1 MGYIRNETMV
11 VSGWDAARVLRAH
24 GAASAI
30 FDSHKIGRLVSGLV
44 QHLTNGGA
52 AFFISPDGSKE
63 GWHDSDL
70 GDAARK
76 EFIAWLRTDEARKLY
91 LDWALIVLGGDDGE
105 FTVTQSPQA
114 SEVPHE

>member
-1 MGYIRNETMV
+1 MGYIRNEAMV
-11 VSGWDAARVLRAH
+11 VSGWDNARVLRAH
-24 GAASAI
+24 SAASAI

-44 QHLTNGGA
+44 QHVTNGGA

-70 GDAARK
+70 GEAARK
-76 EFIAWLRTDEARKLY
+76 EFVSWLKTSEAQKLY

-105 FTVTQSPQA
+105 FSVSESTVTA
-114 SEVPHE
+114 MAAA